1 MKKANSFSTY
11 LAEAAIVF
19 ILMIFV
25 ITCLYPIWNIYV
37 YSFNKGIDS
46 LKGPLF
52 FFPRI
57 PTFDNFAIAFAE
69 NNILAA
75 FKISILRTV
84 IGTVSA
90 LLCTS
95 SLAFVMTKR
104 SLPGYKFFSTFF
116 FITFMFSGGMIPYF
130 LTIKTLGL
138 YDNFW
143 VYIIP
148 ALYSYWYMILFRSF
162 FDTIPAS
169 IEESAWMDGASPMTV
184 FFRLII
190 PMSAPVFAAVA
201 LFIGVGHWNDWF
213 VGAFYIKTPALV
225 PLQTLLRSLL
235 QEVNMMDK
243 MGELSGAFFKTITK
257 DITPY
262 SVRSAIVV
270 ITVTPIIMIY
280 PFMQRFMVKGIMLGA
295 VKG

>member
-1 MKKANSFSTY
+1 
-11 LAEAAIVF
+11 
-19 ILMIFV
+19 
-25 ITCLYPIWNIYV
+25 
-37 YSFNKGIDS
+37 
-46 LKGPLF
+46 
-52 FFPRI
+52 
-57 PTFDNFAIAFAE
+57 
-69 NNILAA
+69 
-75 FKISILRTV
+75 
-84 IGTVSA
+84 
-90 LLCTS
+90 
-95 SLAFVMTKR
+95 
-104 SLPGYKFFSTFF
+104 
-116 FITFMFSGGMIPYF
+116 MFSGGMIPYF

-190 PMSAPVFAAVA
+190 PMSTPVFAAVA

-243 MGELSGAFFKTITK
+243 MGELSGSFFKTITK